1 MLNLN
6 LDGDEES
13 KKNML
18 LIHQQALKLLIN
30 LSTSSKYQIQL
41 GLVTE
46 NNNIFTVQKQIIK
59 SVFKF
64 LYNKCNNS
72 YILNR

>member
-46 NNNIFTVQKQIIK
+46 NNNIFTVQE
-59 SVFKF
+59 
-64 LYNKCNNS
+64 
-72 YILNR
+72 

>member
-1 MLNLN
+1 MSNLN

-30 LSTSSKYQIQL
+30 LSTNSKYQIPL
-41 GLVTE
+41 GLVTA
-46 NNNIFTVQKQIIK
+46 NNNNFTVQKMN
-59 SVFKF
+59 
-64 LYNKCNNS
+64 NKKHF
-72 YILNR
+72 